1 MGTNRFHRTLR
12 MAGAA
17 ALVGVGM
24 VPAVV
29 AVRPGP
35 AVAGGSFSGLAA
47 ADGVQVAMSSKGF
60 LVVDGGSAG
69 QPSAQAVVDSLG
81 TSVAYAASP
90 HPTDAALTGPGLAAS
105 MGAPALPA
113 YPFIAQSSHP
123 TTPKATVEQGPVRLT
138 AESAER
144 SSTGRAGTVPASR
157 DDGTAFGRSEAD
169 ADVVADPAGPVA
181 STAVSTVEAF
191 SAADGVLRIGR
202 VRSEATV
209 VRDPDG
215 EPKRHSTLDVAQ
227 VTVAGQSVGFGEGG
241 LVFPGGPAA
250 VPRNPVA
257 DTLAGAGVTVR
268 YLAPSATPD
277 GAGIVS
283 AGVEVQVTREV
294 TGSAPTTVSYVLGRS
309 FAYVGEVTAPDA
321 LPDTGTLID
330 SDAGASDGASAVA
343 GDAAALRAP
352 GPATTAAAS
361 LLPAAFSDELS
372 GSSFGSSAL
381 SGDSPAAAGSGSFGA
396 SDPAG
401 SPAGPDSGPSLEAAP
416 ATSAHPAP
424 LFDAGGSYLVIVLAA
439 LALAGGAQL
448 LRILGVKLV

>member
-1 MGTNRFHRTLR
+1 
-12 MAGAA
+12 
-17 ALVGVGM
+17 
-24 VPAVV
+24 
-29 AVRPGP
+29 
-35 AVAGGSFSGLAA
+35 
-47 ADGVQVAMSSKGF
+47 
-60 LVVDGGSAG
+60 
-69 QPSAQAVVDSLG
+69 
-81 TSVAYAASP
+81 
-90 HPTDAALTGPGLAAS
+90 
-105 MGAPALPA
+105 
-113 YPFIAQSSHP
+113 
-123 TTPKATVEQGPVRLT
+123 
-138 AESAER
+138 
-144 SSTGRAGTVPASR
+144 
-157 DDGTAFGRSEAD
+157 
-169 ADVVADPAGPVA
+169 
-181 STAVSTVEAF
+181 
-191 SAADGVLRIGR
+191 
-202 VRSEATV
+202 
-209 VRDPDG
+209 
-215 EPKRHSTLDVAQ
+215 
-227 VTVAGQSVGFGEGG
+227 
-241 LVFPGGPAA
+241 VFPGGPAA
-250 VPRNPVA
+250 VPQNPLA

-283 AGVEVQVTREV
+283 AGVEVQVTRQV

-330 SDAGASDGASAVA
+330 SDAGASDGAGAVA
-343 GDAAALRAP
+343 ALPAP

-381 SGDSPAAAGSGSFGA
+381 PGDSPAAAGSGSLGA

-401 SPAGPDSGPSLEAAP
+401 SPAGPDSGPSLVAAP